1 MSPSDPVMSDPRW
14 MFYCVMNASEQELL
28 DKHRAS
34 EAVKWRIEG
43 RLRIPTVW
51 AQACRLVGRNLAVDC
66 VSPFLLATVLVDM
79 SHGPGIAN

>member
-34 EAVKWRIEG
+34 EAVK
-43 RLRIPTVW
+43 
-51 AQACRLVGRNLAVDC
+51 
-66 VSPFLLATVLVDM
+66 
-79 SHGPGIAN
+79 